1 MVEKKTSDVATWWET
16 IDVLRHRSSST
27 LNCAVVARAKRS
39 LFSSATFVYCAMAD
53 YPAKKAKMSERAP
66 RVRFTLELS
75 VEPGMEERLESV
87 KKRIQRVKEVL
98 RITPRTPLGTIT
110 MMERLL
116 DSFERSEQ
124 RGMVSESHSSLFTS
138 FSIPLTSSHH
148 SCDAT
153 TQTDVFGYEVLPYV
167 LCHGE
172 NTTGCFDIHTPSTP
186 DENYFISST
195 DAMRNLF
202 GTLSKYNGKCPLS
215 GFVFDMQSFLFQRH
229 GHAVRISVNC
239 AAGHSLRW
247 YSSSV
252 IAGKYTV
259 NLR

>member
-1 MVEKKTSDVATWWET
+1 
-16 IDVLRHRSSST
+16 
-27 LNCAVVARAKRS
+27 
-39 LFSSATFVYCAMAD
+39 
-53 YPAKKAKMSERAP
+53 
-66 RVRFTLELS
+66 
-75 VEPGMEERLESV
+75 MEERLESV

-110 MMERLL
+110 MVQRLL

-138 FSIPLTSSHH
+138 PSIPLTSSHH

-186 DENYFISST
+186 DENYFISSI

-202 GTLSKYNGKCPLS
+202 GTVSKYNRKCPLC
-215 GFVFDMQSFLFQRH
+215 GFVFDMQLFSFQRH
-229 GHAVRISVNC
+229 GHAVRISLNC

-247 YSSSV
+247 YSNCYCGKVHCQPEVIIFFISV
-252 IAGKYTV
+252 FDLCRNIMPRAVWKNFVLSLLIIVVG
-259 NLR
+259 